1 MVNVRRACL
10 GFVVLFISAC
20 GATPTPN
27 VILPTLAEV
36 ATPTFSVLTAVS
48 NPPPCTRHCSTSNY
62 VTSGGDRAKR

>member
-36 ATPTFSVLTAVS
+36 ATPTFSVITPL
-48 NPPPCTRHCSTSNY
+48 PYR
-62 VTSGGDRAKR
+62 R